1 MATNCEANLFGTRF
15 SSINPCFSLSPPPL
29 YRADHATSRPHS
41 YVVHWVGLY
50 IYIKK
55 TNFSLE
61 THVVLLKILLKRLHD
76 STGSRIY
83 TAKRFWDDFRWY
95 LFEYCHFFTV
105 HQLFIISFVLTS
117 LMSHSVDEPL
127 HHNKYLVL
135 PSVFLRMGVFCMMQ
149 NSGESAGLQNR
160 RKSVPCT
167 ETPFTYSCSVPWE

>member
-83 TAKRFWDDFRWY
+83 TAKKILRWFQMILIWVLPFLY
-95 LFEYCHFFTV
+95 SPS
-105 HQLFIISFVLTS
+105 IIHNLICSYITDVTQRGRALTS
-117 LMSHSVDEPL
+117 QQIPCVALCFFANGSFLYDAEQWRIRRSAEPSEKCAL
-127 HHNKYLVL
+127 HWNAFY
-135 PSVFLRMGVFCMMQ
+135 VFL
-149 NSGESAGLQNR
+149 
-160 RKSVPCT
+160 
-167 ETPFTYSCSVPWE
+167 